1 MADQPMLAGRSGL
14 APPAEPANR
23 LPMNRAAAVSIDARP
38 WSDELRATL
47 SLAWPLILANLT
59 MQLIQATDVVL
70 LGWLGPT
77 ELAAAALA
85 LSLSFGMVLFALGV
99 LTASSPMM
107 ASALGARFNSV
118 RDVRRT
124 FRQSLWA
131 AALMAVP
138 TLIVLWNAEP
148 VILAFGQEPELARL
162 AAWFLKGYMWVIPPW
177 MLFQVMRNFVSAME
191 RPGWVL
197 AICAAGIPLN
207 ALVSWSLIF
216 GHFGL
221 PALGLIG
228 GGIGSSIVWTAMALA
243 LAIVILTDRQ
253 FRRFHLFGRFWRADW
268 PHFRQLFRL
277 GGPIGLTMGFEGGV
291 FSAAAYLMGLF
302 GAPSVAAHQIALQV
316 AATTFMVPL
325 ALGQAATVRV
335 GLAYGR
341 GDRDGI
347 TLAGWTAFGLGTVFM
362 ALMAA
367 LMFSFPRDLMTLF
380 LDDTPANAAVISLG
394 VSFLL
399 VAALFQI
406 VDGAQ
411 VVGAGM
417 LRGLH
422 DARVP
427 MVFALF
433 GYWAI
438 GLGVGVAL
446 AFAMD
451 WRGIGIWAGLA
462 AGLGV
467 VASLMIWRWM
477 RRATLG
483 LTRSG
488 RLRA

>member
-1 MADQPMLAGRSGL
+1 MDAVV
-14 APPAEPANR
+14 
-23 LPMNRAAAVSIDARP
+23 AVSADTRARG

-47 SLAWPLILANLT
+47 ALAWPLMLANLT

-70 LGWLGPT
+70 LGWLGPN

-85 LSLSFGMVLFALGV
+85 LGLTFGMTLFALGL
-99 LTASSPMM
+99 LTAASPMM
-107 ASALGARFNSV
+107 ASALGARFNAI

-131 AALMAVP
+131 AAMMAVP
-138 TLIVLWNAEP
+138 VLIVLWNAER
-148 VILAFGQEPELARL
+148 VILALGQEPELARL
-162 AAWFLKGYMWVIPPW
+162 AGLFLKGYMWVIPPW
-177 MLFQVMRNFVSAME
+177 LLFQVLRNFVSAME
-191 RPGWVL
+191 RPGWIL
-197 AICAAGIPLN
+197 AISAAGIPLN
-207 ALVSWSLIF
+207 GLVCWALIF

-221 PALGLIG
+221 PRLGIFG
-228 GGIGSSIVWTAMALA
+228 AGIGSSIVWTAMAMA
-243 LAIVILTDRQ
+243 LTLVVLTDRQ
-253 FRRFHLFGRFWRADW
+253 FRRFHVFGRFWRPDW
-268 PHFRQLFRL
+268 PRFRRLFRL
-277 GGPIGLTMGFEGGV
+277 GAPIGLTMGFEGAV

-302 GAPSVAAHQIALQV
+302 GAPSVAAHQIALQI

-341 GDRDGI
+341 RDSHGI
-347 TLAGWTAFGLGTVFM
+347 ALAGWTAFGLGTAFM
-362 ALMAA
+362 GVTAA
-367 LMFSFPRDLMTLF
+367 LMFIFPRELITLF
-380 LDDTPANAAVISLG
+380 LEDTAANAPVISLG

-399 VAALFQI
+399 IAALFQI

-422 DARVP
+422 DTRVP

-451 WRGIGIWAGLA
+451 WRGIGIWTGLA
-462 AGLGV
+462 VGLGV
-467 VASLMIWRWM
+467 VAALMLWRWT
-477 RRATLG
+477 RRESLSLLPAT
-483 LTRSG
+483 
-488 RLRA
+488 A

>member
-1 MADQPMLAGRSGL
+1 
-14 APPAEPANR
+14 
-23 LPMNRAAAVSIDARP
+23 MNRADLLPDTTAP
-38 WSDELRATL
+38 WRDELRATM
-47 SLAWPLILANLT
+47 SLAWPLMLANLT
-59 MQLIQATDVVL
+59 MQLIQATDVIL
-70 LGWLGPT
+70 LGWLGPR

-85 LSLSFGMVLFALGV
+85 LSLSFGMILFALGV

-107 ASALGARFNSV
+107 ATALGARFNAV

-131 AALMAVP
+131 AGMMTVP
-138 TLIVLWNAEP
+138 VLLVLWNAEP
-148 VILAFGQEPELARL
+148 IILSFGQEPELARL
-162 AAWFLKGYMWVIPPW
+162 AGWFLRGYMWVIPPW

-197 AICAAGIPLN
+197 AISAAGIPLN
-207 ALVSWSLIF
+207 ALVSWALIF

-221 PALGLIG
+221 PALGIIG
-228 GGIGSSIVWTAMALA
+228 GGIGSSIVWTAMAAA
-243 LAIVILTDRQ
+243 LAIAVLTDRQ
-253 FRRFHLFGRFWRADW
+253 FRRFHLFGRFWRPDW
-268 PHFRQLFRL
+268 ARFRSLFRL

-302 GAPSVAAHQIALQV
+302 GAPSVAAHQIALQI

-335 GLAYGR
+335 GLAFGR
-341 GDRDGI
+341 GDRQGVG
-347 TLAGWTAFGLGTVFM
+347 LAGWTAFGLGTAFM
-362 ALMAA
+362 TVMAA
-367 LMFSFPRDLMTLF
+367 LMYLFPRDLITLF

-399 VAALFQI
+399 IAALFQI

-417 LRGLH
+417 LRGVH
-422 DARVP
+422 DTRVP
-427 MVFALF
+427 MIFALF

-446 AFAMD
+446 AFFME
-451 WRGIGIWAGLA
+451 WRGIGIWVGLA

-467 VASLMIWRWM
+467 VAVLMLWRWT
-477 RRATLG
+477 RRGTLG
-483 LTRSG
+483 LLPAT
-488 RLRA
+488 A

>member
-1 MADQPMLAGRSGL
+1 
-14 APPAEPANR
+14 
-23 LPMNRAAAVSIDARP
+23 MNRAGATRLSQRH
-38 WSDELRATL
+38 WRDELRATL

-59 MQLIQATDVVL
+59 LQLIQATDVVL
-70 LGWLGPT
+70 LGWLGPK

-85 LSLSFGMVLFALGV
+85 LSLSFGMILFAMGV
-99 LTASSPMM
+99 LTASSPMI
-107 ASALGARFNSV
+107 ASALGARFNAV

-131 AALMAVP
+131 AAIMTVP
-138 TLIVLWNAEP
+138 TMIVLWNAEP
-148 VILAFGQEPELARL
+148 VILALGQEPELARL
-162 AAWFLKGYMWVIPPW
+162 AGWFLKGYMWVIPPW

-191 RPGWVL
+191 RPGWVM
-197 AICAAGIPLN
+197 AISAAGIPLN
-207 ALVSWSLIF
+207 ALFSWALIF

-221 PALGLIG
+221 PELGLIG
-228 GGIGSSIVWTAMALA
+228 AGVGSSIVWAAMALA

-253 FRRFHLFGRFWRADW
+253 FRRFHLFGRFWRSDW
-268 PHFRQLFRL
+268 ARFRQMFRL

-325 ALGQAATVRV
+325 ALGQATTVRV

-341 GDRDGI
+341 RDPKGVA
-347 TLAGWTAFGLGTVFM
+347 LAGWTAFGLGTAFM
-362 ALMAA
+362 TVMAA
-367 LMFSFPRDLMTLF
+367 LMYMFPRELITLF
-380 LDDTPANAAVISLG
+380 LDDTPANANVISLG

-399 VAALFQI
+399 IAALFQI

-422 DARVP
+422 DTRVP
-427 MVFALF
+427 MIFALF

-446 AFAMD
+446 AFSMD
-451 WRGIGIWAGLA
+451 WRGIGIWVGLA

-467 VASLMIWRWM
+467 VAVLMLWRWS
-477 RRATLG
+477 RRDRLG
-483 LTRSG
+483 LLPAS
-488 RLRA
+488 A